1 MMNST
6 GQNYF
11 DAQIARIQNAN
22 TTSQSQVKSSHFKQ
36 GAKHIQVHS
45 VASDRIPQRNQQ
57 IGNKDMFQT
66 NYNKP
71 HQPKLSNNNMQRTDD
86 GRLKM
91 RRRFGS
97 IQGNQNNGNDL
108 SLDRSNK
115 NVKSS
120 RKDTMNINSEAG
132 SLLDVRRISIP
143 ESRLD
148 DKSYV
153 KSSQRSFLSPLNGN
167 VQVAFQLK
175 SGRMKM
181 FDSGEKM
188 SSVYRLSQQHRQ
200 SDDLVDF
207 TSTLKPSRADP
218 EELRQFT
225 RVD

>member
-1 MMNST
+1 
-6 GQNYF
+6 
-11 DAQIARIQNAN
+11 
-22 TTSQSQVKSSHFKQ
+22 
-36 GAKHIQVHS
+36 
-45 VASDRIPQRNQQ
+45 
-57 IGNKDMFQT
+57 
-66 NYNKP
+66 
-71 HQPKLSNNNMQRTDD
+71 
-86 GRLKM
+86 M

-108 SLDRSNK
+108 SLDRSRK

-120 RKDTMNINSEAG
+120 RKDTMNFNSEAG

-148 DKSYV
+148 DHGNV

-167 VQVAFQLK
+167 VQVAFQLN

-181 FDSGEKM
+181 FESGEKM

-207 TSTLKPSRADP
+207 TTTLKPSRGDA
-218 EELRQFT
+218 EELR
-225 RVD
+225 